1 MKWTND
7 DVKLVEKFIEIK
19 NKGFYCDGGQLTEVY
34 NRVLEKNVPTTNC
47 GSCMR
52 ARISELEQALT
63 QFKKQMELSGMTS
76 TEELVNEIDAVE
88 KELKE
93 EKPKKGRPNKKEE

>member
-7 DVKLVEKFIEIK
+7 DVTMVEKFINIK
-19 NKGFYCDGGQLTEVY
+19 NKGYYCDGKQLTNVY

-52 ARISELEQALT
+52 ARISELERALN

-76 TEELVNEIDAVE
+76 TEQLVNEIKAVE
-88 KELKE
+88 DEV
-93 EKPKKGRPNKKEE
+93 KPKKGRPKKEK

>member
-7 DVKLVEKFIEIK
+7 DVLLVEKFIQIK
-19 NKGFYCDGGQLTEVY
+19 NKGYYCDGGQLTEVY
-34 NRVLEKNVPTTNC
+34 NRVLEKNAPTTNC

-93 EKPKKGRPNKKEE
+93 EKPKKGRPKK

>member
-7 DVKLVEKFIEIK
+7 DVLLVEKFIDIK
-19 NKGFYCDGGQLTEVY
+19 YKGFYCDGGQLTEVY
-34 NRVLEKNVPTTNC
+34 NRVLEKNAPTTNC

-88 KELKE
+88 KEIK
-93 EKPKKGRPNKKEE
+93 EKPKKGRPKK

>member
-7 DVKLVEKFIEIK
+7 DVLLVEKFIDIK

-34 NRVLEKNVPTTNC
+34 NRVLEKNAPTTNC

-52 ARISELEQALT
+52 TRIGELEHALA

-88 KELKE
+88 KEIK
-93 EKPKKGRPNKKEE
+93 EKPKKGRPKK

>member
-7 DVKLVEKFIEIK
+7 DIKLVEKFIQIK
-19 NKGFYCDGGQLTEVY
+19 NKGYYCDGGQLTEVY
-34 NRVLEKNVPTTNC
+34 NRVLEKNAPTTNC

-88 KELKE
+88 KEIKE
-93 EKPKKGRPNKKEE
+93 EKPKKGRPKK

>member
-7 DVKLVEKFIEIK
+7 DVTMVEKFINIK
-19 NKGFYCDGGQLTEVY
+19 NKGYYCDGGQLTNVY

-52 ARISELEQALT
+52 ARISELERALN

-76 TEELVNEIDAVE
+76 TEQLVNEIKAVE
-88 KELKE
+88 DEV
-93 EKPKKGRPNKKEE
+93 KPKKGRPKKEK

>member
-7 DVKLVEKFIEIK
+7 DVTMVEKFIEIK
-19 NKGFYCDGGQLTEVY
+19 NKGYYCDGGQLTEVY

-52 ARISELEQALT
+52 ARISELERALN

-76 TEELVNEIDAVE
+76 TEQLVNEIKAVE
-88 KELKE
+88 DEV
-93 EKPKKGRPNKKEE
+93 KPKKGRPKKEK

>member
-7 DVKLVEKFIEIK
+7 DVLLVEKFIQIK

-34 NRVLEKNVPTTNC
+34 NRVLEKNAPTTNC

-93 EKPKKGRPNKKEE
+93 EKPKKGRPKK